1 MCLEVILGILGTF
14 KIFLVAATVCPSGL
28 RGWTQ
33 VPAAKAAWV
42 NLTAVMAAS
51 AVGLRATRRQTW
63 TFTFQPLFSQYNAK
77 LSSAME
83 T

>member
-1 MCLEVILGILGTF
+1 
-14 KIFLVAATVCPSGL
+14 
-28 RGWTQ
+28 
-33 VPAAKAAWV
+33 
-42 NLTAVMAAS
+42 MAAS